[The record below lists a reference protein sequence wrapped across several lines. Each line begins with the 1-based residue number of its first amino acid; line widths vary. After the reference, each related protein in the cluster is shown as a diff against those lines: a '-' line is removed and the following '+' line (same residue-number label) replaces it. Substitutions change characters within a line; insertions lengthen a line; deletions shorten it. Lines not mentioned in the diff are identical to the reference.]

1 MSAGAAALCYE
12 IHETTIRK
20 DLRRAPFARRG
31 EAIPDWLQP
40 ALARCIF
47 CFCRLHA
54 CRVDHLTRSN
64 AARASEGLFVPSSML
79 VASILMSFYLMPFIS
94 TRRQV
99 LGVRPEGLELVGH
112 HSRMLLPWKMIADV
126 RFKRVMLLMPYL
138 VIRLSNN
145 DQLARFIAEN
155 PRSFLSKW
163 TAHVAILRWYP
174 WVLRRLFSVPSKM
187 STLAMLEWLERRYGG
202 SIVMD
207 FAAQR
212 SRSGDATRDQRPR
225 QGGCGEM
232 K

>member
-1 MSAGAAALCYE
+1 LPAEEQFQIGYSLLWRVAFFVFAVSMLVAS
-12 IHETTIRK
+12 TI
-20 DLRRAPFARRG
+20 LLVQTLLG
-31 EAIPDWLQP
+31 
-40 ALARCIF
+40 
-47 CFCRLHA
+47 
-54 CRVDHLTRSN
+54 
-64 AARASEGLFVPSSML
+64 ASEGLFVPSSML
-79 VASILMSFYLMPFIS
+79 VASILMSFYLTPFIS

-99 LGVRPEGLELVGH
+99 LGVSPEGLELVGH

-187 STLAMLEWLERRYGG
+187 STLAKLEWLERRYGG

-207 FAAQR
+207 FASLNGRGREMQR
-212 SRSGDATRDQRPR
+212 VISARA
-225 QGGCGEM
+225 
-232 K
+232 KAAAVK

>member
-1 MSAGAAALCYE
+1 LPAEEKQFQIGYSLLWRVAFFVFAVSMLVAS
-12 IHETTIRK
+12 TI
-20 DLRRAPFARRG
+20 LLVQTLLG
-31 EAIPDWLQP
+31 
-40 ALARCIF
+40 
-47 CFCRLHA
+47 
-54 CRVDHLTRSN
+54 
-64 AARASEGLFVPSSML
+64 ASEGLFVPSSML

-94 TRRQV
+94 ARRQV

-112 HSRMLLPWKMIADV
+112 HSRMLLPWKTIADV

-145 DQLARFIAEN
+145 DRLAQFIAEN

-207 FAAQR
+207 FASLNGRGREMQR
-212 SRSGDATRDQRPR
+212 VISARA
-225 QGGCGEM
+225 
-232 K
+232 KAAAVK